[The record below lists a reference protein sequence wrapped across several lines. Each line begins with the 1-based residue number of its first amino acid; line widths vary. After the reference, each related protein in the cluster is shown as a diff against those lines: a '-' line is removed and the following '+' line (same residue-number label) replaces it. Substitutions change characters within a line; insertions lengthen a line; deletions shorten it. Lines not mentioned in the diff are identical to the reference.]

1 MIAGQSP
8 RLQWQPNPGGQT
20 RTVEEAKAI
29 AKNHG
34 VPIMMEK
41 LVSMYKK
48 GAITADHLVVECLHM
63 VDPECPEVVLD
74 GLPKEILEQ
83 MLKYLSE
90 YQPQRMRSNY
100 GLQPASD
107 QV

>member
-1 MIAGQSP
+1 
-8 RLQWQPNPGGQT
+8 
-20 RTVEEAKAI
+20 
-29 AKNHG
+29 
-34 VPIMMEK
+34 MMEK

-48 GAITADHLVVECLHM
+48 GAITADHLMVECLHM

-83 MLKYLSE
+83 MLKYISE

-107 QV
+107 QVAAAKRWIETATDKMKALGARSGTNS